1 LADRTVILHYH
12 LFKNAGTSFD
22 GILKRNFPGRWLSN
36 EFNGG
41 NNSAAVADWIV
52 ANPAAV
58 AFSSHTATGPVPV
71 IPGVRVVSALFLRD
85 PVARIRSAYLF
96 ERRQTVARDNDRM
109 GVHLAAKT
117 DFEGYVRGRLAVPGD
132 RQCRNFHCVR
142 LAGFVR
148 RSAPELERAVEGLG
162 MVSFVGEVE
171 RFGRGMA
178 RFAELVRPVWSNFD
192 PSTLHL
198 NRTEMEEPVEIG
210 PELAQLLA
218 ENNALDQELIA
229 QARAT
234 LWHY

>member
-1 LADRTVILHYH
+1 MADRTVILHYH

-22 GILKRNFPGRWLSN
+22 GILKRNFPGRWVSA
-36 EFNGG
+36 EFAGG
-41 NNSAAVADWIV
+41 NNSAAVSDWIA
-52 ANPAAV
+52 ANPDAV

-71 IPGVRVVSALFLRD
+71 IPGVRVISVLFLRD
-85 PVARIRSAYLF
+85 PVARIRSAYQF

-148 RSAPELERAVEGLG
+148 RSAPELERAIEGLG
-162 MVSFVGEVE
+162 VISHVGEVE
-171 RFGRGMA
+171 RFGRGML
-178 RFAELVRPVWSNFD
+178 RFAARVREVWPTFD

-198 NRTEMEEPVEIG
+198 NRTEAEEPVEIG
-210 PELAQLLA
+210 PDLARLLA
-218 ENNALDQELIA
+218 ENNALDHALIDH
-229 QARAT
+229 ARRT
-234 LWHY
+234 LWKD

>member
-1 LADRTVILHYH
+1 MADRTVILHYH

-22 GILKRNFPGRWLSN
+22 GILKRNFPGRWLST

-52 ANPAAV
+52 ANPQAV
-58 AFSSHTATGPVPV
+58 AFSSHTATGPAPV
-71 IPGVRVVSALFLRD
+71 IPGVRVISVLFLRD

-96 ERRQTVARDNDRM
+96 ERRQTIARDDDQM

-148 RSAPELERAVEGLG
+148 RSAPELERAIEGLG
-162 MVSFVGEVE
+162 ALSFVGEVE
-171 RFGRGMA
+171 RFGRGMT
-178 RFAELVRPVWSNFD
+178 RFAELIAPVWPAFD
-192 PSTLHL
+192 PSALHL
-198 NRTEMEEPVEIG
+198 NRTGSEEPVEIG
-210 PELAQLLA
+210 PALATLLA
-218 ENNALDQELIA
+218 ENNALDHALIA
-229 QARAT
+229 QARET
-234 LWHY
+234 LWKS